1 MREKRHTNEEK
12 TLKTLEKHLGKRCG
26 VKDSDLG
33 GEQVLT
39 DRRNESQIATNQYI
53 EFQ

>member
-12 TLKTLEKHLGKRCG
+12 TLKTLEKHLGKRFG

-33 GEQVLT
+33 GEQVWT
-39 DRRNESQIATNQYI
+39 DRGNENRIVKCIYI
-53 EFQ
+53 DP